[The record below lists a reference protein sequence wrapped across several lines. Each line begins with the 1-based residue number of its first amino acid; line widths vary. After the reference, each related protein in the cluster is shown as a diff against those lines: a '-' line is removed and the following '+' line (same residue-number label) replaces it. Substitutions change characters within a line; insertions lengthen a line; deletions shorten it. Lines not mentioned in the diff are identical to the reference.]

1 MTTWT
6 DDNKAVMRTYVNV
19 FLGLGSNL
27 DDPVQQIKNAIQ
39 ALQQLPDCVWLSS
52 SSLYQS
58 IAMTENF
65 VEVNS
70 ADVNSCLSKSLHAT
84 LDSSN
89 ESQADY
95 INAVVNI
102 KTTLNAFQLLE
113 QTMAIEQ
120 QQKRQREIH
129 WGPRTLDIDLL
140 VYGSELI
147 NTDILTVPH
156 PGMHQRSFVLLP
168 LSELVSEDFIIPGR
182 GCLGEFLLK
191 SGEDG
196 TRKLEN

>member
-1 MTTWT
+1 MNAWT
-6 DDNKAVMRTYVNV
+6 DNKKAVTQNYVDV

-39 ALQQLPDCVWLSS
+39 ALQKLPDSQWLSA

-58 IAMTENF
+58 IAMTDLSG
-65 VEVNS
+65 VIS
-70 ADVNSCLSKSLHAT
+70 ADTNSTLSSSSHST
-84 LDSSN
+84 LEN
-89 ESQADY
+89 ANPPQANY

-102 KTTLNAFQLLE
+102 KTTLSAFQLLK

-120 QQKRQREIH
+120 QQKRRREVH

-140 VYGSELI
+140 VYGSALI
-147 NTDILTVPH
+147 NTEILTVPH

-196 TRKLEN
+196 TRKLDS